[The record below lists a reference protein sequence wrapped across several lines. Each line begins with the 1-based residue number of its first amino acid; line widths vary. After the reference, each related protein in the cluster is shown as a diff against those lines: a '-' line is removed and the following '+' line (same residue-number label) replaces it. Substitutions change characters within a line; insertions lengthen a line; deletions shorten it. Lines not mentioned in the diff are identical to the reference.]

1 MYDSEL
7 KLLHT
12 IRRLYQ
18 RNSTRRSTVARQD
31 LSRRFSFAHRLVKEK
46 YGGALPADMLELQKR
61 IQAYQDTLDKWGL
74 VDYQVPNIDVPYSR
88 VLFSFLYG
96 FTVFMLASLPSIV
109 LNAPVGVAAKFWAEA
124 QAKKDLLK
132 SRVKVQA
139 RDVVLSKK
147 ITFCIVAVPSL
158 WILYAILLFYFS
170 PLNKEVVI
178 ALLICMPIFSYFGVT
193 AVEVGMVKLKDIRPA
208 GTRFYLIMSHT
219 Y

>member
-1 MYDSEL
+1 
-7 KLLHT
+7 
-12 IRRLYQ
+12 
-18 RNSTRRSTVARQD
+18 
-31 LSRRFSFAHRLVKEK
+31 
-46 YGGALPADMLELQKR
+46 MLELQKR
-61 IQAYQDTLDKWGL
+61 IQEYQDTLDKWGL
-74 VDYQVPNIDVPYSR
+74 VDYQVPNMDEPYSR

-109 LNAPVGVAAKFWAEA
+109 LNAPVGVAAKFWAES

-170 PLNKEVVI
+170 PLDKEVVI

-193 AVEVGMVKLKDIRPA
+193 AVEVGMVTLKDIRPA
-208 GTRFYLIMSHT
+208 GRNAVTNKSPCSSSS
-219 Y
+219 

>member
-1 MYDSEL
+1 M
-7 KLLHT
+7 
-12 IRRLYQ
+12 
-18 RNSTRRSTVARQD
+18 ARQD
-31 LSRRFSFAHRLVKEK
+31 LSRRFSFAHRLIKDK
-46 YGGALPADMLELQKR
+46 YGGSLPADMLELQKR
-61 IQAYQDTLDKWGL
+61 IQEYQDTLDKWGL
-74 VDYQVPNIDVPYSR
+74 VDYQVPNMDEPYSR

-109 LNAPVGVAAKFWAEA
+109 LNAPVGVAAKFWAES

-170 PLNKEVVI
+170 PLDKEVVI

-193 AVEVGMVKLKDIRPA
+193 AVEVGMVTLKDIRPA
-208 GTRFYLIMSHT
+208 GRNAVTNKSPCSSSS
-219 Y
+219 